1 MLEDKEDN
9 LQNNVGT
16 EETSGS
22 TEEKN
27 NSESETE
34 ANSAPSPETIET
46 DSGKTPRKSWKI
58 KVLLSIWKARTK
70 EN

>member
-34 ANSAPSPETIET
+34 ANSAPSPETIES
-46 DSGKTPRKSWKI
+46 SGKRSIPRRSWDYRRCSEK
-58 KVLLSIWKARTK
+58 
-70 EN
+70 